1 MKKFRGK
8 AAIAGLLIVS
18 LLGACGAN
26 PADGSQDAN
35 QSGQGIEGV
44 QLSPSGDDAADSGSS
59 ADSANPVGTAGQLV
73 LDERPRLIN
82 LSATEPVSMVVP
94 SVKPYTIEP
103 DFGNIDNADQFYLQ
117 DELGAKL
124 AQNGFVVANG
134 AGSEF
139 YEIYETNRYSMIPNF
154 VTVDS
159 LMHTYHLYFA
169 YLLKNVERTYLADRV
184 AQLGNRMLEDSIAQY
199 DQLKGTEWESAAA
212 RNVAFFT
219 IGSKL
224 LDDNTVVNDYV
235 ADTVSQELDSI
246 RQAAGVSISAV
257 TGENEDYS
265 QYAPRGYY
273 EGDPRLEA
281 YFRAMMWYGRIHFRQ
296 AEEDLDRSALL
307 MAKALSDDGE
317 SYQLWEAVYA
327 VTSFFAGASDDSGVC
342 EYAPIIR
349 EAYGEG
355 AGTADLPGNQEAFSY
370 YHALTKV
377 ISAPQINSVPIE
389 DGEENVI
396 PGFRFMGQRFTIDA
410 AIMQKLIYS
419 NIQANSAGAN
429 RMLPDALDVPAALG
443 SDVALSILQANG
455 ATDYAGYLGNMERLR
470 AVLRKEENNAL
481 WSASLYASWLNTLR
495 PLLEAKGEGYPMFMQ
510 SEEWMKKS
518 LECFAGSFTELKH
531 DTILYSKQ
539 VMAEMG
545 GGYEEND
552 FRGYVEPEPLVY
564 SRFGNLASLTIQGL
578 KRYGMLDAADEENMN
593 RLAQIANQLLM
604 ISKKELR
611 EEALTEE
618 EHEFIKGYGGSIEHL
633 WRQALRDESS
643 GERIDSSVPISSQEY
658 PAAVVADIATDPN
671 GQVLEVA
678 TGNPSTIMVVVN
690 VEGSLRI
697 ARGSVYTFYQFPW
710 PLNDRLTD
718 SRWRQMMGL
727 QADEDGNYNYDKPV
741 KQPEWT
747 RSYRYVYEW

>member
-1 MKKFRGK
+1 MKKYKGK
-8 AAIAGLLIVS
+8 AIIAGLLIAS
-18 LLGACGAN
+18 LLGACGTD
-26 PADGSQDAN
+26 PADGSQDSN
-35 QSGQGIEGV
+35 QSGQGTES
-44 QLSPSGDDAADSGSS
+44 LPSQDAGESWNPDASTGS
-59 ADSANPVGTAGQLV
+59 APVGTAGQLV

-82 LSATEPVSMVVP
+82 LSAVEPEGMVVP
-94 SVKPYTIEP
+94 TVKPYTIEP
-103 DFGNIDNADQFYLQ
+103 DFSNIDNADQFYLQ
-117 DELGAKL
+117 DEIGAKL
-124 AQNGFVVANG
+124 AQNGFVVSDG

-139 YEIYETNRYSMIPNF
+139 YEIYETNRYSMFPNF

-159 LMHTYHLYFA
+159 LMHTYHLYFS

-184 AQLGNRMLEDSIAQY
+184 AQLGNRMLEDSISQY
-199 DQLKGTEWESAAA
+199 DQLKGTEWEGAAA

-224 LDDNTVVNDYV
+224 LDDSIVVNDYV
-235 ADTVSQELDSI
+235 ADMVSQELDRI
-246 RQAAGVSISAV
+246 GRAEGIVESAV
-257 TGENEDYS
+257 TGENEDYT
-265 QYAPRGYY
+265 QYVPRGYY
-273 EGDPRLEA
+273 EGDPRLEQ
-281 YFRAMMWYGRIHFRQ
+281 YFKAMMWYGRIHFLQ
-296 AEEDLDRSALL
+296 ENEDLDRSALL
-307 MAKALSDDGE
+307 MAKALSDDAE
-317 SYQLWEAVYA
+317 SYGLWEAVYA

-355 AGTADLPGNQEAFSY
+355 AGIGDLPGNQEAFNY
-370 YHALTKV
+370 YHSLTKV
-377 ISAPQINSVPIE
+377 ISTPQINSVPIE
-389 DGEENVI
+389 DGESNVVA
-396 PGFRFMGQRFTIDA
+396 GFRFMGQRFTIDA

-419 NIQANSAGAN
+419 NVQANSAGAN

-443 SDVALSILQANG
+443 SDVALGILQANG

-470 AVLRKEENNAL
+470 AVLGTEESDAL

-495 PLLEAKGEGYPMFMQ
+495 PLLEAKGEGYPVFMQ
-510 SEEWMKKS
+510 SEEWMKKN

-578 KRYGMLDAADEENMN
+578 KRYGMLDAADEENMD
-593 RLAQIANQLLM
+593 RLAQIANQLLT

-611 EEALTEE
+611 EEPLTEE

-633 WRQALRDESS
+633 WRQALRDESN

-710 PLNDRLTD
+710 PLSDRLTD
-718 SRWRQMMGL
+718 SKWRQMMGL
-727 QADEDGNYNYDKPV
+727 QADENGNYQYDSRIEH
-741 KQPEWT
+741 PEWT
-747 RSYRYVYEW
+747 RSYRYAYEW

>member
-1 MKKFRGK
+1 MKKCKGK
-8 AAIAGLLIVS
+8 ALIAGLLIVS
-18 LLGACGAN
+18 LLGACGTG
-26 PADGSQDAN
+26 PADGSQDVG
-35 QSGQGIEGV
+35 QSGQGMEGV
-44 QLSPSGDDAADSGSS
+44 QLSQSGEDASDPGSPS
-59 ADSANPVGTAGQLV
+59 DSANPVGTAGQLV
-73 LDERPRLIN
+73 LDERPKLIN
-82 LSATEPVSMVVP
+82 LSAVEPVSMVVP
-94 SVKPYTIEP
+94 TVKAYTIEP
-103 DFGNIDNADQFYLQ
+103 DFSNIDNADQFYLQ
-117 DELGAKL
+117 DEMGAKL
-124 AQNGFVVANG
+124 AQNGFVVSEG

-184 AQLGNRMLEDSIAQY
+184 AQLGNRMLEGSIAQY

-235 ADTVSQELDSI
+235 ADMVSQELGNISQADSV
-246 RQAAGVSISAV
+246 QNSAV
-257 TGENEDYS
+257 TGEYEDYS

-296 AEEDLDRSALL
+296 EEEDLDRSALL
-307 MAKALSDDGE
+307 MAKALSDDAE

-349 EAYGEG
+349 EAYGED
-355 AGTADLPGNQEAFSY
+355 AGIADLPGNQEAFNY

-377 ISAPQINSVPIE
+377 ISTPQINSVPIE

-396 PGFRFMGQRFTIDA
+396 SGFRFMGQRFTIDA

-419 NIQANSAGAN
+419 NVQANSAGVN
-429 RMLPDALDVPAALG
+429 RMLPDTLDVPAALG
-443 SDVALSILQANG
+443 SDVAMSILQANG

-470 AVLRKEENNAL
+470 AVLGKEENNVL

-510 SEEWMKKS
+510 SEEWMKKN

-531 DTILYSKQ
+531 DTVLYSKQ

-593 RLAQIANQLLM
+593 LLAQIANQLLT

-611 EEALTEE
+611 EEPLTEE

-633 WRQALRDESS
+633 WRQALRDENG
-643 GERIDSSVPISSQEY
+643 GERIDSREY
-658 PAAVVADIATDPN
+658 PAAVVTDIATDPN

-710 PLNDRLTD
+710 PLSDRLTD
-718 SRWRQMMGL
+718 SKWRQMMGL
-727 QADEDGNYNYDKPV
+727 QADEEGNYNYDSRIS
-741 KQPEWT
+741 QPEWT